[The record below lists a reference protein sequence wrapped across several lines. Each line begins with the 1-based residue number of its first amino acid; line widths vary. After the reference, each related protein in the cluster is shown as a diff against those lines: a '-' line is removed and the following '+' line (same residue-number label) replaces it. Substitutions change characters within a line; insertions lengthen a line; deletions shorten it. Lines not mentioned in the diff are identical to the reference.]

1 MEAKQNKEIFTTS
14 HLRLNCYLELKIAM
28 YEFLNNLDLIFKK
41 ARPTLK
47 IHLYS
52 VLRI

>member
-14 HLRLNCYLELKIAM
+14 HLRLNCYLELIAI
-28 YEFLNNLDLIFKK
+28 YEFLNNLDLILKK